1 MAEPIMLP
9 PRLDLSSVPA
19 VMADLMA
26 HPADEPLVLDAG
38 DVVHFGALGM
48 QMILSAYKTAGKQV
62 QMINVSDKV
71 LEQMHWMGMTPE
83 KLAEVAP

>member
-1 MAEPIMLP
+1 MADPIMLP

-19 VMADLMA
+19 VMAALTA
-26 HPADEPLVLDAG
+26 RPADQPLVLDAG

-48 QMILSAYKTAGKQV
+48 QMILSAYKTAGDQI
-62 QMINVSDKV
+62 QLINVSDKI